1 MLKKIF
7 LSFATVTLSL
17 TSMGQE
23 VVRITNGEWAPYLSE
38 SLPQH
43 GLGSRIVKS
52 AFKEVGIEIEYGF
65 FPWKR
70 AFQYGR
76 DGYGVDGKP
85 WHGSVLWIKNE
96 EREKDFY
103 FSDPVIIDEQ
113 TFFFLKDT
121 SLGEW
126 KELSD
131 LKGKVFGGTA
141 HTAYPA
147 LEEGVKKGWFTIN
160 RGAGYDDLFKRL
172 LANRIDA
179 ILNVKRVGQYY
190 IRANISPEQKRR
202 ISRSNNIIE
211 ERAYHLILSRKY
223 KGSERLIKEFNRG
236 LKKIKKSGTYN
247 HILNEFDAGI
257 ENDL

>member
-1 MLKKIF
+1 MIKKLF
-7 LSFATVTLSL
+7 LSFVTFTLSFSL
-17 TSMGQE
+17 MGHE
-23 VVRITNGEWAPYLSE
+23 VLRITNGEWAPYLSE
-38 SLPQH
+38 RLPQH
-43 GLGSRIVKS
+43 GLGSRIVSS

-76 DGYGVDGKP
+76 DGHGVDGKP
-85 WHGSVLWIKNE
+85 WHGSVLWIKNQ

-103 FSDPVIIDEQ
+103 FSDPVIVDEQ
-113 TFFFLKDT
+113 TLFFLKE
-121 SLGEW
+121 GAPVEW

-147 LEEGVKKGWFTIN
+147 LEEGVRKGWFTIN

-190 IRANISPEQKRR
+190 IRANISPEQRRR
-202 ISRSNNIIE
+202 IARSKNIIE
-211 ERAYHLILSRKY
+211 ERAYHLILSRKH
-223 KGSERLIKEFNRG
+223 KWSERLIKEFNRG
-236 LKKIKKSGTYN
+236 LKKIKMNGKYD